1 MPTQEEVE
9 KFFMDF
15 AKEMEKEGLHIMD
28 SYTENWPDL
37 PTTDEVRD
45 AEVEQQDDK
54 EDDREN

>member
-28 SYTENWPDL
+28 SYTEDWPEL
-37 PTTDEVRD
+37 PTIDEVRD
-45 AEVEQQDDK
+45 AEVEQQDDQ